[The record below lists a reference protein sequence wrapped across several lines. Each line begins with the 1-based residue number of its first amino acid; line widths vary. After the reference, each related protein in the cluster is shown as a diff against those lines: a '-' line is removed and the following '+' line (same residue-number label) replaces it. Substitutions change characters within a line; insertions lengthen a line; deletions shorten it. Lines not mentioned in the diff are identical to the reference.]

1 MGKGS
6 GTNEEIVER
15 LQAVIVG
22 STEATSI
29 LGKLWEQNKGLVQQT
44 VHKLTGLTKYD
55 NDFEDMLQ
63 QAFFGLYT
71 AAYSYDPTVGTKF
84 STYVSKRICWEL
96 TRYYEQNGF
105 TVRIPAYMRK
115 RLRDCIEKKRQLDAE
130 TDHTVTYAVA
140 LEKMGFSPAVIAET
154 LAAFSKLEITSL
166 DSVNDNEKDDN
177 SISLLNMLAAEDDV
191 EETVLSHE
199 WLRELH
205 NTLMTALQEVPDN
218 VCGVII
224 RHYFQGVPLAQIA
237 EEQGI
242 TRQTLYNREE
252 AAFRYIRMGK
262 YGVKLAEFMPSHNS
276 YKRAKR
282 LIKQDMEDIKRLQ
295 LTEAERK
302 MLIT

>member
-1 MGKGS
+1 MEIGP
-6 GTNEEIVER
+6 GTNEEMVER
-15 LQAVIVG
+15 LQVVEEC

-29 LGKLWEQNKGLVQQT
+29 IGKLWEQNKGLVQQT
-44 VHKLTGLTKYD
+44 VHRLTGLTKYE

-63 QAFFGLYT
+63 QAFFGFYT
-71 AAYSYDPTVGTKF
+71 AAYSYDPTAGTKF
-84 STYVSKRICWEL
+84 STYMSKRICWEL
-96 TRYYEQNGF
+96 TRYYEQNCS

-115 RLRDCIEKKRQLDAE
+115 RFHDCVEKKRQLEAE

-154 LAAFSKLEITSL
+154 LSAFSKLETTSL
-166 DSVNDNEKDDN
+166 DSVSDNETDDN
-177 SISLLNMLAAEDDV
+177 SLSLLNMLTAEDNV
-191 EETVLSHE
+191 EETVLSQE

-224 RHYFQGVPLAQIA
+224 RHYFHGVPLAQIA

-242 TRQTLYNREE
+242 TRQTLYNQEA
-252 AAFRYIRMGK
+252 AAFRYIRTGK
-262 YGVKLAEFMPSHNS
+262 YGAKLAEFMPSHNS
-276 YKRAKR
+276 YKRAQR
-282 LIKQDMEDIKRLQ
+282 IIKQDREAIERLQ

-302 MLIT
+302 LLIT